1 MAVTI
6 MSTKHTLL
14 GSFCNMGNKVS
25 FKTSMM
31 NTGSLLL
38 SSVICLLNFC

>member
-1 MAVTI
+1 
-6 MSTKHTLL
+6 
-14 GSFCNMGNKVS
+14 MGNKVS

-38 SSVICLLNFC
+38 CPMICLLNFC